1 MIFRHQ
7 HKLLS
12 FQGGI
17 MKKVLKVVGLLI
29 LVAIAAGGIYLWQS
43 YQSFMKVET
52 IQYDPQLTI
61 YLGGGNSVVLT
72 SEDGTAALVVDTK
85 MRGAAETLREKVTAE
100 DIIIVNTHDHF
111 DHVGG
116 NPLYPPAKIIA
127 GKYSKKQ
134 WQEDAG
140 KASRYPDITIKT
152 GDEKVLKIGSET
164 VHIYN
169 TGRAHTFNDVVVYFE
184 NRKLLVTGDLVFN
197 NMHPAVLPKSGT
209 KVASWISVLDA
220 LSKKYSIK
228 TLVPGH
234 GPVAD
239 QNALVVMKEYFVAV
253 GDAIGNK
260 EKKKKLEEKYK
271 NYVTFPGM
279 FSVSNTMKFI
289 EQERKETR

>member
-1 MIFRHQ
+1 
-7 HKLLS
+7 
-12 FQGGI
+12 

-43 YQSFMKVET
+43 YQIFMKVET

-85 MRGAAETLREKVTAE
+85 MRGAAEVLREKVNAE

-140 KASRYPDITIKT
+140 KASRYPDVTIKT

-169 TGRAHTFNDVVVYFE
+169 TGRAHTWNDVVVYFE
-184 NRKLLVTGDLVFN
+184 SRKLLVTGDLVFN

-209 KVASWISVLDA
+209 KVASWIKVLDA

-239 QNALVVMKEYFVAV
+239 QNALVVMKEYFIAV
-253 GDAIGNK
+253 GDSIGNK
-260 EKKKKLEEKYK
+260 EKQKVLKEKYK
-271 NYVTFPGM
+271 NYVSFPGM
-279 FSVSNTMKFI
+279 FSVNNTLKFI
-289 EQERKETR
+289 EQERKETK

>member
-1 MIFRHQ
+1 
-7 HKLLS
+7 
-12 FQGGI
+12 

-72 SEDGTAALVVDTK
+72 SEDGSAALVVDTK
-85 MRGAAETLREKVTAE
+85 MRGAAEVLREKVKAK
-100 DIIIVNTHDHF
+100 DITIVNTHDHF

-116 NPLYPPAKIIA
+116 NPLYPQAKIIS
-127 GKYSKKQ
+127 GDYSKKQ
-134 WQEDAG
+134 WQDDAS

-169 TGRAHTFNDVVVYFE
+169 TGRAHTWNDVVVYFE

-209 KVASWISVLDA
+209 KVTSWIKALDA

-239 QNALVVMKEYFVAV
+239 QNALVVMKDYFVAV

-260 EKKKKLEEKYK
+260 EKQKALEEKYK
-271 NYVTFPGM
+271 NYVSFPGM
-279 FSVSNTMKFI
+279 FSVSNTLKFI
-289 EQERKETR
+289 EQERKETK

>member
-1 MIFRHQ
+1 
-7 HKLLS
+7 
-12 FQGGI
+12 

-72 SEDGTAALVVDTK
+72 SEDGSAALVVDTK
-85 MRGAAETLREKVTAE
+85 MRGAAEVLREKVKAK
-100 DIIIVNTHDHF
+100 DITIVNTHDHF

-116 NPLYPPAKIIA
+116 NPLYPQAKIIS
-127 GKYSKKQ
+127 GDYSKKQ
-134 WQEDAG
+134 WQDDAS

-169 TGRAHTFNDVVVYFE
+169 TGRAHTWNDVVVYFE

-209 KVASWISVLDA
+209 KVTSWIKALDA

-239 QNALVVMKEYFVAV
+239 QNALVVMKDYFVAV

-260 EKKKKLEEKYK
+260 EKQKALEEKYK
-271 NYVTFPGM
+271 NYVSFPGM
-279 FSVSNTMKFI
+279 FSVSNTLKFI
-289 EQERKETR
+289 EQERKEIK

>member
-1 MIFRHQ
+1 
-7 HKLLS
+7 
-12 FQGGI
+12 

>member
-1 MIFRHQ
+1 
-7 HKLLS
+7 
-12 FQGGI
+12 
-17 MKKVLKVVGLLI
+17 MKKVLKVAGLLI
-29 LVAIAAGGIYLWQS
+29 IVAIAAGGIYLWQS
-43 YQSFMKVET
+43 YQSFMKVDT

-72 SEDGTAALVVDTK
+72 SEDGSAALVVDTK
-85 MRGAAETLREKVTAE
+85 MRGAAETLREKVNAE

-116 NPLYPPAKIIA
+116 NSLYQPAKIIA

-140 KASRYPDITIKT
+140 KASRYPDITIKP

-164 VHIYN
+164 VHVYN
-169 TGRAHTFNDVVVYFE
+169 TGRAHTWNDVVVYFE

-197 NMHPAVLPKSGT
+197 NMHPALLSKSGT
-209 KVASWISVLDA
+209 KVALWINDLDE

-234 GPVAD
+234 GPVTD
-239 QNALVVMKEYFVAV
+239 QNALVVMKDYFVAA
-253 GDAIGNK
+253 GEAIGNK
-260 EKKKKLEEKYK
+260 EKQKTLKKKYK
-271 NYVTFPGM
+271 NYVYFPGM
-279 FSVSNTMKFI
+279 FSISNTLKFI
-289 EQERKETR
+289 EQERKEAK

>member
-1 MIFRHQ
+1 
-7 HKLLS
+7 
-12 FQGGI
+12 

-72 SEDGTAALVVDTK
+72 SEDGSAALVVDTK
-85 MRGAAETLREKVTAE
+85 MRGAAEVLREKVKAK
-100 DIIIVNTHDHF
+100 DITIVNTHDHF

-116 NPLYPPAKIIA
+116 NPLYPQAKIIS
-127 GKYSKKQ
+127 GDYSKKQ
-134 WQEDAG
+134 WQDDAS

-169 TGRAHTFNDVVVYFE
+169 TGRAHTWNDVVVYFE

-209 KVASWISVLDA
+209 KVTSWIKALDA
-220 LSKKYSIK
+220 LYKKYSIK

-239 QNALVVMKEYFVAV
+239 QNALVVMKDYFVAV

-260 EKKKKLEEKYK
+260 EKQKALEEKYK
-271 NYVTFPGM
+271 NYVSFPGM
-279 FSVSNTMKFI
+279 FSVSNTLKFI
-289 EQERKETR
+289 EQERKETK